1 MSRPRITRRPDRG
14 LLLYDSDCGFCTAC
28 ARWLIRQGAGV
39 AVRPLA
45 AADAVALGV
54 DAARA
59 RREIP
64 LLGSDGTIVWG
75 APAIA
80 GALISCPP
88 PWRWAG
94 RMIAA
99 RAVRPLAA
107 AVYRWVARNRRL
119 LPGSSDACGL

>member
-1 MSRPRITRRPDRG
+1 MNRPQITRRPDRG
-14 LLLYDSDCGFCTAC
+14 LLLYDSDCGFCTDC
-28 ARWLIRQGAGV
+28 ARWLIRRGAGV

-45 AADAVALGV
+45 AADVVAVGV

-64 LLGSDGTIVWG
+64 LLAPDGTTLWG
-75 APAIA
+75 ASAIA
-80 GALISCPP
+80 GALTSCPP

-94 RMIAA
+94 RIIAA

-107 AVYRWVARNRRL
+107 AVYRWVAKNRRRF
-119 LPGSSDACGL
+119 PGSSDACSL